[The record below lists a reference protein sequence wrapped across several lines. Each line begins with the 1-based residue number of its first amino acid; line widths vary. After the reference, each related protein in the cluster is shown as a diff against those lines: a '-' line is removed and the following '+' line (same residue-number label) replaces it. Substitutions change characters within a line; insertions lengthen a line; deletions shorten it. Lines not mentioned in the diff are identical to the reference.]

1 MSLHETMTAVEHDI
15 PVVALVFNNQ
25 QWGAE
30 KRNQIDFYNDR
41 FVGTNIG
48 HDLGGFNFAE
58 IARSMGADAMRISDP
73 GDLGAA
79 FRDAMRADKATVI
92 EASLPQIRLYDV
104 RGRGVVFDHAD
115 LTNARCDSAV
125 LTQSSFREIDP
136 EELAEP
142 FRRDALQQPVRHLE
156 RYRHLSAREAVHA

>member
-1 MSLHETMTAVEHDI
+1 
-15 PVVALVFNNQ
+15 
-25 QWGAE
+25 
-30 KRNQIDFYNDR
+30 
-41 FVGTNIG
+41 VGTNIG

-92 EASLPQIRLYDV
+92 EIMV
-104 RGRGVVFDHAD
+104 
-115 LTNARCDSAV
+115 
-125 LTQSSFREIDP
+125 DP